1 MTTSLAPNPH
11 SLLDSLLS
19 DDAYYPAEPRSLSEV
34 GVSVVL
40 IESLAC
46 KFLLQMGTAS
56 GREIARKLCLPFPLL
71 EEVLTQLRVRQLVV
85 HTGQGQLNDYVYRL
99 TEQGAERARAAA
111 AACAYVGPVPAPLV
125 DYIVS
130 VEAQSIRSEAV
141 RREDLIE
148 AFHGISAEPAML
160 DILGPAIN
168 SGAGLFLYGPPGNGK
183 TTLAKRITRCFGQHV
198 WIPHALIEDGQII
211 KLYDA
216 AFHEAISD
224 SEASLIRSV

>member
-1 MTTSLAPNPH
+1 
-11 SLLDSLLS
+11 
-19 DDAYYPAEPRSLSEV
+19 
-34 GVSVVL
+34 
-40 IESLAC
+40 
-46 KFLLQMGTAS
+46 
-56 GREIARKLCLPFPLL
+56 GREIAKRLCLPFPLL
-71 EEVLTQLRVRQLVV
+71 DEILAQLRVRQIVV
-85 HTGQGQLNDYVYRL
+85 HTGQGQLNDYIYRL
-99 TEQGAERARAAA
+99 TDSGADRARLAAEQ
-111 AACAYVGPVPAPLV
+111 CSYVGPVPVPLD
-125 DYIVS
+125 DYILS

-148 AFHGISAEPAML
+148 GFRGISAEPAML